1 MESQPAMVD
10 TDRELAEAVARYGDE
25 SAFRELYRRHTP
37 RLLALVARL
46 LGPSDDDAEDAV
58 QEAWIRACEG
68 LGRFRWQSA
77 FGTWVAGIAIN
88 VARDVLRRRSRW
100 KTTELGEDNDP
111 RPGRVHTAEARIDL
125 EGAIRALPDGC
136 RVVLVLHDVEGM
148 THGDIAGRLGIAE
161 GTSKSQLSNAR
172 RLLRS
177 YLGTSTENDHA

>member
-10 TDRELAEAVARYGDE
+10 TDRELADAVARYGDE

-68 LGRFRWQSA
+68 LGRFRWDAA

-100 KTTELGEDNDP
+100 KSSELGDDNDP
-111 RPGRVHTAEARIDL
+111 RPQPVPANDARIDL
-125 EGAIRALPDGC
+125 ESAIRTLPDGC
-136 RVVLVLHDVEGM
+136 RMVLVLHDVEGM
-148 THGDIAGRLGIAE
+148 THADIAGRLGIAD

-172 RLLRS
+172 RLLRD
-177 YLGTSTENDHA
+177 YLGTSRENDHA